1 MAHVN
6 SRSFQSP
13 DGIFLYQTDDQG
25 NPVRRIGGPYPS
37 NEVADNA
44 SRLASQMVG
53 EAPIEHYIEFL
64 KSPITSTRFEGK
76 PNPWGDLPQ
85 QADFRGIPSGG
96 WGNIPSNVG
105 QQFQGF
111 LSRVS
116 DSPLSEYMET
126 GKETFQ
132 RGMEALPGVW
142 ESAKGLLEP
151 RTESG
156 VGQDIKETFR
166 TRRGTEL
173 IPVGTYS
180 LGSKSGDPPYSNTA
194 LLVPEAAEAFSEMN
208 AAYKENKGKDLVLES
223 AYRDYKHNKRVN
235 GEETPGYH
243 MEGIAIDVT
252 HNKSRAWVLKHGEK
266 FGFYFHDY
274 ISEKS
279 GLPSNHFNYGVKR
292 DDSSRFINPR
302 THKEIKK

>member
-1 MAHVN
+1 MPNIVKQPQGFFVV
-6 SRSFQSP
+6 S
-13 DGIFLYQTDDQG
+13 DQG
-25 NPVRRIGGPYPS
+25 QPLAGPFATEFEAKDVSDYLYESIGRGPTSEYQALGSRIPYQEPQ
-37 NEVADNA
+37 
-44 SRLASQMVG
+44 RT
-53 EAPIEHYIEFL
+53 EF
-64 KSPITSTRFEGK
+64 KGTA
-76 PNPWGDLPQ
+76 NPWGDLPTRQ
-85 QADFRGIPSGG
+85 EQADFRGRGIPSGG

-173 IPVGTYS
+173 IPVGKYN
-180 LGSKSGDPPYSNTA
+180 LESKSGKPPYGNTA
-194 LLVPEAAEAFSEMN
+194 LLIPEAAEAFSEMN

-243 MEGIAIDVT
+243 MEGVAIDAT
-252 HNKSRAWVLKHGEK
+252 DADSRKWILENGEK
-266 FGFYFHDY
+266 FGFFFDDY
-274 ISEKS
+274 E
-279 GLPSNHFNYGVKR
+279 GSNHFNYGVQR
-292 DDSSRFINPR
+292 DRDTERYSEKGRYWEENENR
-302 THKEIKK
+302 

>member
-1 MAHVN
+1 
-6 SRSFQSP
+6 
-13 DGIFLYQTDDQG
+13 
-25 NPVRRIGGPYPS
+25 
-37 NEVADNA
+37 
-44 SRLASQMVG
+44 
-53 EAPIEHYIEFL
+53 
-64 KSPITSTRFEGK
+64 TRQE
-76 PNPWGDLPQ
+76 
-85 QADFRGIPSGG
+85 QADFRGRGIPSGG

-173 IPVGTYS
+173 IPVGKYN
-180 LGSKSGDPPYSNTA
+180 LESKSGKPPYGNTA
-194 LLVPEAAEAFSEMN
+194 LLIPEAAEAFSEMN

-243 MEGIAIDVT
+243 MEG
-252 HNKSRAWVLKHGEK
+252 
-266 FGFYFHDY
+266 
-274 ISEKS
+274 
-279 GLPSNHFNYGVKR
+279 
-292 DDSSRFINPR
+292 
-302 THKEIKK
+302 

>member
-1 MAHVN
+1 MPNIVKQPQGFFVV
-6 SRSFQSP
+6 S
-13 DGIFLYQTDDQG
+13 DQG
-25 NPVRRIGGPYPS
+25 QPLAGPFATEFEAKDVSDYLYESIGRGPTSEYQALGSRIPYQEPQ
-37 NEVADNA
+37 
-44 SRLASQMVG
+44 RT
-53 EAPIEHYIEFL
+53 EF
-64 KSPITSTRFEGK
+64 KGT
-76 PNPWGDLPQ
+76 PNPWGDLPTRQ
-85 QADFRGIPSGG
+85 EQADFRGRTRGIPSGG

-173 IPVGTYS
+173 IPVGKYN
-180 LGSKSGDPPYSNTA
+180 LESKSGKPPYGNTA
-194 LLVPEAAEAFSEMN
+194 LLIPEAAEAFSEMN

-243 MEGIAIDVT
+243 MEGVAIDAT
-252 HNKSRAWVLKHGEK
+252 DADSRKWILENGEK
-266 FGFYFHDY
+266 FGFFFDDY
-274 ISEKS
+274 E
-279 GLPSNHFNYGVKR
+279 GSNHFNYGVQR
-292 DDSSRFINPR
+292 DRDTERYSEKGRYWEENENR
-302 THKEIKK
+302 

>member
-1 MAHVN
+1 MPNIVKQPQGFFVV
-6 SRSFQSP
+6 S
-13 DGIFLYQTDDQG
+13 DQG
-25 NPVRRIGGPYPS
+25 QPLAGPFATEWEANDVSDYLYESGRSTSEYQALGSRIPYQEPQ
-37 NEVADNA
+37 
-44 SRLASQMVG
+44 RT
-53 EAPIEHYIEFL
+53 EF
-64 KSPITSTRFEGK
+64 KGTA
-76 PNPWGDLPQ
+76 NPWGDLPTRQ
-85 QADFRGIPSGG
+85 EQADFRGRGIPSGG

-173 IPVGTYS
+173 IPVGKYN
-180 LGSKSGDPPYSNTA
+180 LESKSGKPPYGNTA
-194 LLVPEAAEAFSEMN
+194 LLIPEAAEAFSEMN

-243 MEGIAIDVT
+243 MEGVAIDAT
-252 HNKSRAWVLKHGEK
+252 DADSRKWILENGEK
-266 FGFYFHDY
+266 FGFFFDDY
-274 ISEKS
+274 E
-279 GLPSNHFNYGVKR
+279 GSNHFNYGVQR
-292 DDSSRFINPR
+292 DRDTERYSEKGRYWEENENR
-302 THKEIKK
+302 